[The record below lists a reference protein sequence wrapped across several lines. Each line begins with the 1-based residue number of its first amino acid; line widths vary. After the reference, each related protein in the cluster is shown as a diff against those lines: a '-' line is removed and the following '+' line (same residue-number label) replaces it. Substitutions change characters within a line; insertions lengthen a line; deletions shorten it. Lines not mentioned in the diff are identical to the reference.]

1 MSLLPLLYT
10 SQQVCKTVTATRN
23 FHKTTNKQ
31 SATKAITFEGFE
43 ASEVATLAMTQ
54 NISTL
59 QEIGQLLTTLQAITD
74 SLDDRN
80 MFDPGY
86 RSMMLRFADAAA
98 SSNWPEEYDWL
109 VYEHVGDGDPEKE
122 LTREKEK
129 VAGIMRM
136 LAMAALGEVGQLQSR
151 MRSELFSSTG
161 VLRSRLEQRLAMTE
175 EKYRLLDSEEY
186 HQLGQLEE
194 SFRRF
199 SRES

>member
-10 SQQVCKTVTATRN
+10 SQQVCTIATATRDL
-23 FHKTTNKQ
+23 HKTTDKQ
-31 SATKAITFEGFE
+31 SATTAIIFEGFD
-43 ASEVATLAMTQ
+43 ASEGATLTMAQ
-54 NISTL
+54 SISTL
-59 QEIGQLLTTLQAITD
+59 QEICQLLTTLQAIAD

-80 MFDPGY
+80 IFDPGY

-109 VYEHVGDGDPEKE
+109 VYEHVGNGDPEKE

-136 LAMAALGEVGQLQSR
+136 LARAALGEVGQLQSR
-151 MRSELFSSTG
+151 MRSELFSSIG
-161 VLRSRLEQRLAMTE
+161 VLRSSRVQRLAMTE

-199 SRES
+199 SSES